1 MWLLPGNDS
10 PSDICPHCK
19 KDRRQIREI
28 IQSIRDNYDEITDNG
43 FNNFESDPSNQLI
56 LDFTSLSK
64 HPANQFDPIRLD
76 MSKNVLPLLEE
87 YAGLMDDYIE
97 QDQVG
102 YTDEGEDDDLEITRD
117 SLNQIIP
124 KVKKEVSRLL
134 ADYTDDFTTL
144 FPLK

>member
-1 MWLLPGNDS
+1 MKS
-10 PSDICPHCK
+10 HFTHSDNCPHCK
-19 KDRRQIREI
+19 KDRRHLEEI
-28 IQSIRDNYDEITDNG
+28 VQEIRDNYDEIIDIGINDFE
-43 FNNFESDPSNQLI
+43 FNSEQFIINL
-56 LDFTSLSK
+56 TALSK
-64 HPANQFDPIRLD
+64 HPANQLDPIRLD

-102 YTDEGEDDDLEITRD
+102 YTDDGEDDDLEITRD